1 MSSALDRRRLIKA
14 DGTMAA
20 ALAGLRASA
29 AQAATSGVAVQKDFE
44 LRGQRE
50 IFERLP
56 DLNLESYHDFLR
68 GFRVWSNGNGLAPL
82 CEPRATEVLRANG
95 IKVEPNVT
103 LKLDEIL
110 PLLANDP
117 IVTLYGRAWLDGQWY
132 KFKTLQ
138 EAFHANADACFTEM
152 EANDKVGPGKLELN
166 PTMHIPDYTKHEI
179 HTQLGGYVGDPLAG
193 YIYLYDVLILNDGR
207 DEQDASFINRANGV
221 PAPADGKVKRVLDL
235 GTGVGQLATSFQR
248 RFPEA
253 EVWGVEVGAPMIRYA
268 HVRANDMGNKANF
281 RQALAEDTGFPDGY
295 FDIVAS
301 SAFYHEVTAEAAVEI
316 FKEAH
321 RVLRPGGVF
330 SIEGSL
336 APPANEPWAMF
347 RKYLDMRWNHED
359 WTMEWATLDKV
370 TPMKKIGFKFDAP
383 DPLKQ
388 GASTIARKA

>member
-14 DGTMAA
+14 GGTLAA
-20 ALAGLRASA
+20 ALAGLKTSA
-29 AQAATSGVAVQKDFE
+29 ARATSGVAVKKDFE

-68 GFRVWSNGNGLAPL
+68 GVRQWSNFYGLAKACEERAAVVCREAGITVDPKVPL
-82 CEPRATEVLRANG
+82 QLS
-95 IKVEPNVT
+95 
-103 LKLDEIL
+103 EIL
-110 PLLANDP
+110 PVLANDP

-138 EAFHANADACFTEM
+138 TAFHANADACFDEM
-152 EANDKVGPGKLELN
+152 EANDTVGPGKLELN
-166 PTMHIPDYTKHEI
+166 PGMVIPDYTKHEI

-207 DEQDASFINRANGV
+207 DEQDASFIARAAGV
-221 PAPADGKVKRVLDL
+221 PPPKDEKVKRILDL

-253 EVWGVEVGAPMIRYA
+253 EVWGVEVGAPMLRYA

-281 RQALAEDTGFPDGY
+281 RNALAEDTGFPDNY

-316 FKEAH
+316 FKEAY
-321 RVLRPGGVF
+321 RVLRPGGVL

-336 APPANEPWAMF
+336 GPTPNDPWALF

-359 WTMEWATLDKV
+359 WTVQWATLDKV
-370 TPMKKIGFKFDAP
+370 TPLKRIGFKFDAP
-383 DPLKQ
+383 DPLAP
-388 GASTIARKA
+388 GASTICRKV

>member
-14 DGTMAA
+14 GGSLAA
-20 ALAGLRASA
+20 AFSGLHANTVR
-29 AQAATSGVAVQKDFE
+29 AATTGVAVQKDFE
-44 LRGQRE
+44 PRGQRG

-68 GFRVWSNGNGLAPL
+68 GFRQWSNFNGLARA
-82 CEPRATEVLRANG
+82 CEARAAKVCEEAG
-95 IKVEPNVT
+95 IKIDPKVA
-103 LKLDEIL
+103 LQLDQIL
-110 PLLANDP
+110 PVLANDP
-117 IVTLYGRAWLDGQWY
+117 IVTLYGRAWLDGQYY

-138 EAFHANADACFTEM
+138 EAFHANADSCFDEM
-152 EANDKVGPGKLELN
+152 EANDAVGPGKLELN
-166 PTMHIPDYTKHEI
+166 PTMYIPDYTRHEI

-193 YIYLYDVLILNDGR
+193 YIYLYDVLILSDGR
-207 DEQDASFINRANGV
+207 DEQDLSFINRANGV
-221 PAPADGKVKRVLDL
+221 PVPKDEKVKRVLDL
-235 GTGVGQLATSFQR
+235 GTGVGQLATSFQK

-281 RQALAEDTGFPDGY
+281 RQALAENTGLPDGY

-336 APPANEPWAMF
+336 GPTPNDPWAKF

-359 WTMEWATLDKV
+359 WTVEWSELDKV

-383 DPLKQ
+383 DPLAP